1 MRVDNTTVQSQTQ
14 SQSQTDIPDVHN
26 VSILDGSGSMKGSKY
41 DNACEGIKLDFE
53 TCKNEGFKSFTFVE
67 FNDDSPIEI
76 TTHCF
81 MESFDNVK
89 LKFNGAHS
97 GTPLYYTVYTT
108 LERLLKEVP
117 KTDKVLVK
125 IFTDGQDTMHGRG
138 QKSKPEELKALIA
151 TCESR
156 GFTITFIGTKDD
168 TAYIVRHLNI
178 DVSNTLVHDNTG
190 EGVKMSFQ
198 TQATAT
204 TQYRKSL
211 EEGED
216 VSRGFYSKVLND

>member
-1 MRVDNTTVQSQTQ
+1 MRVDNTTVTQ
-14 SQSQTDIPDVHN
+14 SQADIPDVHN
-26 VSILDGSGSMKGSKY
+26 VNILDGSGSMNGSKY

-67 FNDDSPIEI
+67 FNNDSPIEI

-81 MESFDNVK
+81 MEPFNNVE
-89 LKFNGAHS
+89 LKFNGAS
-97 GTPLYYTVYTT
+97 GGTPLYYTVYTT

-125 IFTDGQDTMHGRG
+125 IFTDGQDTMFGRG
-138 QKSKPEELKALIA
+138 QKSKPKELRPLIA

-156 GFTITFIGTKDD
+156 GFTITFIGTKKD
-168 TAYIVRHLNI
+168 TDFIVNNLGLDI
-178 DVSNTLVHDNTG
+178 SNTLVHDNTG
-190 EGVKMSFQ
+190 EGVKTSFQ
-198 TQATAT
+198 TQAFAT

>member
-1 MRVDNTTVQSQTQ
+1 MRVDGITVQQTIG
-14 SQSQTDIPDVHN
+14 TPDVHN
-26 VSILDGSGSMKGSKY
+26 VTILDGSGSMSGPKY
-41 DNACEGIKLDFE
+41 DNACAGIKLDFE

-67 FNDDSPIEI
+67 FNDDSPVEI

-89 LKFNGAHS
+89 LKFNGADS
-97 GTPLYYTVYTT
+97 GTPLYYTVGQT

-125 IFTDGQDTMHGRG
+125 IFTDGKNTKHDGKYCT
-138 QKSKPEELKALIA
+138 PEELSPLIA

-156 GFTITFIGTKDD
+156 GFTITFIGTKQD
-168 TAYIVRHLNI
+168 TFDIIRNLKI

-190 EGVKMSFQ
+190 KGVKRSFQ
-198 TQATAT
+198 TQASAT

-211 EEGED
+211 EEGDD

>member
-1 MRVDNTTVQSQTQ
+1 MRVDNTTVQPQTQ
-14 SQSQTDIPDVHN
+14 SQADIPNVHN
-26 VSILDGSGSMKGSKY
+26 VNILDGSGSMAGSKY
-41 DNACEGIKLDFE
+41 DNACAGIRLDFE

-67 FNDDSPIEI
+67 FNNGGDI
-76 TTHCF
+76 TTHHF
-81 MESFDNVK
+81 MSDFNVA
-89 LKFNGAHS
+89 LKFNGTRG
-97 GTPLYYTVYTT
+97 GTPLYQTIGET
-108 LERLLKEVP
+108 LERLLNEVP
-117 KTDKVLVK
+117 KEDKVLVK
-125 IFTDGQDTMHGRG
+125 IFTDGEENESRG
-138 QKSKPEELKALIA
+138 KYANPSALKALIA

-198 TQATAT
+198 TQAFAT

>member
-1 MRVDNTTVQSQTQ
+1 MRVDNTTVQSQ
-14 SQSQTDIPDVHN
+14 SQSQTDVPDVHN
-26 VSILDGSGSMKGSKY
+26 VTILDGSGSMSGSKY
-41 DNACEGIKLDFE
+41 DNACKGIQLDFD

-67 FNDDSPIEI
+67 FNSAKSI

-81 MESFDNVK
+81 MSSFDVK
-89 LKFNGAHS
+89 LKFNGANG
-97 GTPLYYTVYTT
+97 GTPLYQTIGQT

-117 KTDKVLVK
+117 KGDKVLVK
-125 IFTDGQDTMHGRG
+125 VFTDGDHNEYYGKYSTV
-138 QKSKPEELKALIA
+138 EELKPLIA
-151 TCESR
+151 TCESK
-156 GFTITFIGTKDD
+156 GYTITFIGTAND
-168 TAYIVRHLNI
+168 TTKIVRNLGLDI
-178 DVSNTLVHDNTG
+178 SNTLVHDNTG

-198 TQATAT
+198 TQAFAT

>member
-1 MRVDNTTVQSQTQ
+1 MRVDNTTVQP
-14 SQSQTDIPDVHN
+14 QSQTDVPDVHN
-26 VSILDGSGSMKGSKY
+26 VTILDGSGSMSGSKY
-41 DNACEGIKLDFE
+41 DNACAGIKLDFD

-67 FNDDSPIEI
+67 FNDDSPVEI

-81 MESFDNVK
+81 MESFDNVR
-89 LKFNGAHS
+89 LKFNGARS

-117 KTDKVLVK
+117 KGDKVLVK
-125 IFTDGQDTMHGRG
+125 VFTDGLDTMYGRKP
-138 QKSKPEELKALIA
+138 KSKIEELRPLIA
-151 TCESR
+151 TCESK
-156 GFTITFIGTKDD
+156 GFTITFIGTKND
-168 TAYIVRHLNI
+168 TAFIVNNLGLDI
-178 DVSNTLVHDNTG
+178 SNTLVHDNTG